1 MVLETPRLTLR
12 PLVASDAEGLHGCY
26 GDADAMRFWDALP
39 ARDVAETA
47 TRLQLTLTADP
58 RWHAGWAVVLKESG
72 QFIGFVNYH
81 NREPRSRRLAV
92 GYILARAYWRRGLMT
107 EAMRSF
113 VTHCFTVL
121 GAHRIEALIEPE
133 NAASLRL
140 A

>member
-1 MVLETPRLTLR
+1 
-12 PLVASDAEGLHGCY
+12 
-26 GDADAMRFWDALP
+26 
-39 ARDVAETA
+39 
-47 TRLQLTLTADP
+47 
-58 RWHAGWAVVLKESG
+58 VVLKESG

-113 VTHCFTVL
+113 VAHCFTVL

-140 A
+140 AQGLGFRREGLLRDGLLVADVYRNVEMHVAARGRVARLDAREERAGAPSVPAIL

>member
-26 GDADAMRFWDALP
+26 GDADAMRFWDAPP

-47 TRLQLTLTADP
+47 TRLQLTLAADP

-81 NREPRSRRLAV
+81 NREPRARRLAV
-92 GYILARAYWRRGLMT
+92 GYILARAYWRRGLMNVR
-107 EAMRSF
+107 RSC
-113 VTHCFTVL
+113 VAGTSRTIRDISPA
-121 GAHRIEALIEPE
+121 GPS
-133 NAASLRL
+133 ASSPSP
-140 A
+140 